1 MAGGGKIIKNTA
13 GKQALRANRKVS
25 KQAAKQSR
33 KVTSV
38 AKPKR
43 LKAHVQRAIK
53 AKEPKLVENT
63 KNLLVLRGNKTN
75 EEVNELLRDLRM
87 IKAPFD
93 KFMGKKNDIHVFDD
107 ENKVEFLTQK
117 NDASLFLIG
126 SSTKKRPNNLVLG
139 RTFDGHILDVME
151 FSFSNFKAISAFKC
165 KSKKAPGSK
174 PCFVFTGDQWE
185 SVEAFMKLKNL
196 LLDTFRGTIVPSV
209 NVKGLDHVIVC
220 TAFKE
225 KVFFR
230 SYSVDFK
237 KGDES
242 HPRVELDEMG
252 PRFDLEFRRTKFA
265 SADLIKM
272 ATKKPKGLAP
282 KKIKNISRDELTGD
296 KLGRIHMDHQDIYS
310 MQSRRVKALRKTP
323 ADLKNSKNAED
334 VGDDEGDLEMED

>member
-1 MAGGGKIIKNTA
+1 MAGGGKTIRNTA
-13 GKQALRANRKVS
+13 GKQILRATKKVT
-25 KQAAKQSR
+25 KQTTKQSR
-33 KVTSV
+33 KVTSI

-87 IKAPFD
+87 IKAPYA

-126 SSTKKRPNNLVLG
+126 SSTKKRPNNIVFG
-139 RTFDGHILDVME
+139 RTFDGHILDVLE

-174 PCFVFTGDQWE
+174 PAFVFTGDQWE
-185 SVEAFMKLKNL
+185 SVEAFMKLKNI
-196 LLDTFRGTIVPSV
+196 LLDTFRGAIVQNV
-209 NVKGLDHVIVC
+209 NIKGLDHVIVC
-220 TAFKE
+220 TAWKE
-225 KVFFR
+225 TVSFR
-230 SYSVDFK
+230 SYSIDFK

-252 PRFDLEFRRTKFA
+252 PRFDLHFRRTKFA
-265 SADLIKM
+265 SSDLMKA

-296 KLGRIHMDHQDIYS
+296 KLGRIHMDHQDVYS

-323 ADLKNSKNAED
+323 ADLKAGKDA
-334 VGDDEGDLEMED
+334 GDETGDLKMED

>member
-1 MAGGGKIIKNTA
+1 MAHGGKVVKNTA
-13 GKQALRANRKVS
+13 GKQSVRANKKVN
-25 KQAAKQSR
+25 KQASKQSR

-63 KNLLVLRGNKTN
+63 KNLLVMRGNKTS
-75 EEVNELLRDLRM
+75 EEVNEMLRDLRM
-87 IKAPFD
+87 IKAPFA

-117 NDASLFLIG
+117 NDASLFIVG
-126 SSTKKRPNNLVLG
+126 SHTKKRPNNIVLG
-139 RTFDGHILDVME
+139 RTFDGHILDVIE
-151 FSFSNFKAISAFKC
+151 LCFSNFKSIRAFKC

-174 PCFVFTGDQWE
+174 PSFVFTGDQWE
-185 SVEAFMKLKNL
+185 SVNAFSKLKNI
-196 LLDTFRGTIVPSV
+196 LLDTFRGTIVQSV
-209 NVKGLDHVIVC
+209 NVKGLDHVIIC
-220 TAFKE
+220 TAWKT

-230 SYSVDFK
+230 SYSIDFK

-265 SADLIKM
+265 SGDLMKV
-272 ATKKPKGLAP
+272 ATKKPKGLVP
-282 KKIKNISRDELTGD
+282 KKIKNITRDDLTSN
-296 KLGRIHMDHQDIYS
+296 KLGQIHMDHQDIYS

-323 ADLKNSKNAED
+323 ADLDKANANVAEGGPKNNE
-334 VGDDEGDLEMED
+334 

>member
-13 GKQALRANRKVS
+13 GKQALRANKKVS
-25 KQAAKQSR
+25 KQTAKQSR

-63 KNLLVLRGNKTN
+63 KNLLVMRGNKTS

-87 IKAPFD
+87 LKAPFA

-107 ENKVEFLTQK
+107 ENK
-117 NDASLFLIG
+117 
-126 SSTKKRPNNLVLG
+126 KRPNNLVFG

-151 FSFSNFKAISAFKC
+151 FGFSNFKSINAFKC

-174 PCFVFTGDQWE
+174 PSFVFAGDQWE
-185 SVEAFMKLKNL
+185 SVEAFMKLKNI
-196 LLDTFRGTIVPSV
+196 LLDTFRGTIVQSV
-209 NVKGLDHVIVC
+209 NVKGLDHAIVC
-220 TAFKE
+220 TAWKD

-230 SYSVDFK
+230 SYSIDFK

-265 SADLIKM
+265 SADLMKV

-323 ADLKNSKNAED
+323 ADLKKSNAED
-334 VGDDEGDLEMED
+334 AGDVEMED

>member
-1 MAGGGKIIKNTA
+1 MYNKVSMAGGAKVVKNTA
-13 GKQALRANRKVS
+13 AKQVLRASKKVS
-25 KQAAKQSR
+25 KHTAKQSR

-43 LKAHVQRAIK
+43 VKAHVQRAKK
-53 AKEPKLVENT
+53 AREPKLVENT
-63 KNLLVLRGNKTN
+63 KNLLVLRGNKTT
-75 EEVNELLRDLRM
+75 EEVNSLLCDLRM
-87 IKAPFD
+87 IKAPFA
-93 KFMGKKNDIHVFDD
+93 KFLSKKNDIHVFDD
-107 ENKVEFLTQK
+107 QNQMEFLTQK

-139 RTFDGHILDVME
+139 RTYDGNILDVIE
-151 FSFSNFKAISAFKC
+151 CSFSNFKSISAFKC

-185 SVEAFMKLKNL
+185 TTEAYIKLKNI
-196 LLDTFRGTIVPSV
+196 LLDMFRGTIVQSV

-220 TAFKE
+220 TAWKE
-225 KVFFR
+225 TVSFR
-230 SYSVDFK
+230 SYSIDFK
-237 KGDES
+237 KADES

-252 PRFDLEFRRTKFA
+252 PRFDLQFRRTKFA
-265 SADLIKM
+265 SADLMKI

-310 MQSRRVKALRKTP
+310 MQNRRVKALRKKP
-323 ADLKNSKNAED
+323 GDLKN
-334 VGDDEGDLEMED
+334 